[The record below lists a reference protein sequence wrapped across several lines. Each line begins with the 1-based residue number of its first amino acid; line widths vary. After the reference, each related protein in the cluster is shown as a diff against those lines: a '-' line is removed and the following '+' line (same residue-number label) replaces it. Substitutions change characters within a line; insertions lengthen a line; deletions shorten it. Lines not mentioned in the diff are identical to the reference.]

1 MLDKYETTD
10 EHLSYS
16 ELKDRIREECR
27 KNLPAKERIV
37 LMAKKLEEDLT
48 PKDRVC
54 RQICTDL
61 CDVTS
66 ERWVRKFLPDEYK
79 QQKKRNKGTEQ
90 YAELCSANDGKNV
103 PEQETITVDNQG
115 YERPFDEMKR
125 KDTEPASEVVKA
137 LQKKLADVTS
147 ERDSLQKKLADVT
160 SERDSL
166 QKKFEDVAH
175 ERDSLSNEVKVLR
188 EKSQPEMFREIQE
201 RFYDEPGL
209 IKGEKLQKVHEE
221 AGKNLVFLLKRYK
234 FVLQDAIDAGQP
246 VPVGLYIIAK
256 PEMVFVPVRFT
267 VDFNK
272 KKLNISLWEK
282 KLAG

>member
-1 MLDKYETTD
+1 MLDRYQTPD

-16 ELKDRIREECR
+16 ELKDRIREECE

-66 ERWVRKFLPDEYK
+66 ERWVRKCLPDEYK

-147 ERDSLQKKLADVT
+147 ERDSLQKK
-160 SERDSL
+160 
-166 QKKFEDVAH
+166 FEDVAH

-221 AGKNLVFLLKRYK
+221 AGKNLVFLLERYK
-234 FVLQDAIDAGQP
+234 SVLQDAIDAGQP

>member
-1 MLDKYETTD
+1 MLISYETPD

-27 KNLPAKERIV
+27 KNLPEKERIV

-48 PKDRVC
+48 PKNRIC

-66 ERWVRKFLPDEYK
+66 DRWVRKCLPSEYK

-90 YAELCSANDGKNV
+90 YAELSSANDDKNL

-137 LQKKLADVTS
+137 LQKKLADVTN
-147 ERDSLQKKLADVT
+147 ERDD
-160 SERDSL
+160 
-166 QKKFEDVAH
+166 
-175 ERDSLSNEVKVLR
+175 LSKTVEVLK
-188 EKSQPEMFREIQE
+188 EKPQPEMFREMQE
-201 RFYDEPGL
+201 RFYNEPGL
-209 IKGEKLQKVHEE
+209 IKGDRLRKVHEE
-221 AGKNLVFLLKRYK
+221 AGKNLVFMLERYNPL
-234 FVLQDAIDAGQP
+234 LQDAIDAGQP
-246 VPVGLYIIAK
+246 VPVGLYIIARPK
-256 PEMVFVPVRFT
+256 MVFVPVRFT
-267 VDFNK
+267 IDFEK
-272 KKLNISLWEK
+272 KKLEISLWEK
-282 KLAG
+282 KLQSPNQ